1 MAKSNKG
8 LKKNQRIKI
17 NPEIGITTLIE
28 TYPVL
33 VDVLQNDY
41 EFHCVNCMFSEFDT
55 LENGALLHGIE
66 GEDFYDLLEHLEGVI
81 NSDSQD

>member
-1 MAKSNKG
+1 MDKNNKVKK
-8 LKKNQRIKI
+8 LKIDPN
-17 NPEIGITTLIE
+17 IGITTLIE

-33 VDVLQNDY
+33 VDILQNDY

-66 GEDFYDLLEHLEGVI
+66 GDDFDDLITHLEDTI
-81 NSDSQD
+81 NFPK